1 MPKYSYTA
9 SSLKGEPKS
18 GIMEAKDRHEL
29 SRALRQ
35 EGYLLISATLEEEEI
50 KKRSRLQLGDWA
62 LPFLNKVGLKEKM
75 FFTRNL
81 RVMIAS
87 GLSLPRALKILAEQT
102 KSKKFKEAIRDI
114 SEGIT
119 KGESFSLSLSR
130 HPSIFSEL
138 FQNMIKVGEEAGTL
152 EEVLKVLTEQMEREN
167 EMKSKIV
174 GAMIYPAVIIAAM
187 TGIGILMLIM
197 VVPKLAET
205 FKELNIELPP
215 ATKLVIFLGTFLA
228 EKWYLALLIII
239 VFLILLRIILKTKF
253 GKNLIDGLTL
263 RLPIISPIIKK
274 TNSASFTRTLS
285 SLIVAGVPIVR
296 SLEIISRSLGNVYFR
311 NAMADAAEKVRKGE
325 KLFEALKPYQNLYPP
340 LVLQMIEIGEETGET
355 SSILAKL
362 ADFFEEEVTNTTKN
376 LTAIIEPVLM
386 LFIGGV
392 VGFFAISMVQPMY
405 SMLEAIK

>member
-1 MPKYSYTA
+1 MFVPKYFYEARSRT
-9 SSLKGEPKS
+9 GEPKS
-18 GIMEAKDRHEL
+18 GILEAKDRHEL
-29 SRALRQ
+29 ARNLRQ
-35 EGYLLISATLEEEEI
+35 EGYLLILATLEGEKT
-50 KKRSRLQLGDWA
+50 KKRKFEIA
-62 LPFLNKVGLKEKM
+62 IPFLTRVGLKEKM

-87 GLSLPRALKILAEQT
+87 GLPLPRSLKILSEQT
-102 KSKKFKEAIRDI
+102 KSQKFKETIRDV
-114 SEGIT
+114 SEQIT
-119 KGESFSLSLSR
+119 KGESFSQALAR
-130 HPSIFSEL
+130 HSDIFSEL
-138 FQNMIKVGEEAGTL
+138 YQNMIKVGEEAGTL

-187 TGIGILMLIM
+187 VGIGILMLIM

-215 ATKLVIFLGTFLA
+215 TTKLVIFLGTFLA
-228 EKWYLALLIII
+228 EKWYLAILIII
-239 VFLILLRIILKTKF
+239 VFLILLRIVLKTKF
-253 GKNLIDGLTL
+253 GKNLIDGLFL
-263 RLPIISPIIKK
+263 RLPIISAIIKK
-274 TNSASFTRTLS
+274 TNSASTTRTLS

-296 SLEIISRSLGNVYFR
+296 SLEIISRSLGNIYFR
-311 NAMADAAEKVRKGE
+311 EAMAEAAEKVRKGE
-325 KLFEALKPYQNLYPP
+325 KLFEALKPYQNLYPL

-355 SSILAKL
+355 STILSKL
-362 ADFFEEEVTNTTKN
+362 ADFYEEEVANTTKN

-405 SMLEAIK
+405 SMLQAIK